1 MIFFHSKES
10 KSEKNCFF
18 FFGRGEGKEG
28 LASVKEFVLQRI
40 QILEKILFFGRGE
53 RRVRGGAE

>member
-1 MIFFHSKES
+1 M
-10 KSEKNCFF
+10 FF

-40 QILEKILFFGRGE
+40 QILEKILFFWEGGGAAE
-53 RRVRGGAE
+53 RRG

>member
-1 MIFFHSKES
+1 MIFFFIQ
-10 KSEKNCFF
+10 KNPSLKKIVVFF

-40 QILEKILFFGRGE
+40 QI
-53 RRVRGGAE
+53 

>member
-1 MIFFHSKES
+1 MG
-10 KSEKNCFF
+10 

-53 RRVRGGAE
+53 GQVKGGAELVIFFTKI